1 LTFFF
6 TDKARKGCQAWIL
19 LVDSSLPTFYQSL
32 AMKKF
37 FCFALVALLGW
48 NVTQAQQASEV
59 ADTVAGLQPEG
70 NGLQHTVFVNFSGL
84 VKDYNKVSLQW
95 DVDSVEEGDY
105 FIIERATD
113 GDQYETI
120 GVLRNVGGTNHYEL
134 TDMAPPNGADSYR
147 IKYTGQGGKTGYSKA
162 IQVSLSGAVSFKFY
176 PNPVDKLFIIRTEH
190 MVEIQVIDGT
200 GATRLSRHLQ
210 PGIQV
215 INVSSLERG
224 VYVLRVADKES
235 NRITSNQLLKN

>member
-1 LTFFF
+1 
-6 TDKARKGCQAWIL
+6 
-19 LVDSSLPTFYQSL
+19 
-32 AMKKF
+32 MKKF
-37 FCFALVALLGW
+37 FWLALVALFCW
-48 NVTQAQQASEV
+48 DVSRAQQANEA
-59 ADTVAGLQPEG
+59 ADSAAGQQQDRSG
-70 NGLQHTVFVNFSGL
+70 GAHSIFVNFSGL
-84 VKDYNKVSLQW
+84 VKEYNKVWLQW

-120 GVLRNVGGTNHYEL
+120 GVLRNTGNSNHYEL
-134 TDMAPPNGADSYR
+134 MDIAPPNGTDSYR
-147 IKYTGQGGKTGYSKA
+147 IKYTSQAGRLFYSKA
-162 IQVSLSGAVSFKFY
+162 VQVSLSGAVSFKFY

-190 MVEIQVIDGT
+190 VVEIQVIDANGSP
-200 GATRLSRHLQ
+200 RLSKHLQ

-224 VYVLRVADKES
+224 AYILRVADKES

>member
-1 LTFFF
+1 
-6 TDKARKGCQAWIL
+6 
-19 LVDSSLPTFYQSL
+19 
-32 AMKKF
+32 MKKF
-37 FCFALVALLGW
+37 FWFALVALFCW
-48 NVTQAQQASEV
+48 DVSRAQRPSEV
-59 ADTVAGLQPEG
+59 VDSVAGLQQEG
-70 NGLQHTVFVNFSGL
+70 GGGQHSVFVNFSGL
-84 VKDYNKVSLQW
+84 VKEYNKVWLQW

-120 GVLRNVGGTNHYEL
+120 GVLRNTGNSNHYEL
-134 TDMAPPNGADSYR
+134 TDIAPPNGADSYR
-147 IKYTGQGGKTGYSKA
+147 IKYTGPGGRMLYSKA

-190 MVEIQVIDGT
+190 VVEIQVIDANGS
-200 GATRLSRHLQ
+200 ARLSKHLQ